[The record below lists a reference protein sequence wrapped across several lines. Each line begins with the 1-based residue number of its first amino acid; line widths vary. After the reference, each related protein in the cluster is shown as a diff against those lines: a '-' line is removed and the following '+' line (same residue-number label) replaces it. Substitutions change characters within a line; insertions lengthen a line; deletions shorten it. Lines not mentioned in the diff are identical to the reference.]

1 MAIFSFDIV
10 SEVDMQEVDNAI
22 NQAQKELAQR
32 YDFKGTKCS
41 IEFNKA
47 EKKITLLADDDF
59 KLKALQDIME
69 GRFAKR
75 GVSIKSINYNTPD
88 NAFGGSLRQIAEI
101 TSGLP
106 KEKAKEIVQLIKN
119 MGLKVQTQIEGEK
132 LRVISAKKD
141 DLQSVI
147 AGLRESNFSLPLQF
161 TNFR

>member
-1 MAIFSFDIV
+1 MANFSFDIV

-41 IEFNKA
+41 IEFNKS
-47 EKKITLLADDDF
+47 EKKMTLLADDDF
-59 KLKALQDIME
+59 KLKALQDIVE

-88 NAFGGSLRQIAEI
+88 NAFSGSLRQVAEI

>member
-1 MAIFSFDIV
+1 MANFSFDIV

-22 NQAQKELAQR
+22 NRAQKELAQR

-47 EKKITLLADDDF
+47 EKKMTLLADDDF
-59 KLKALQDIME
+59 KLKALQDIVE

-88 NAFGGSLRQIAEI
+88 NAFSGSLRQVAEI

>member
-1 MAIFSFDIV
+1 MANFSFDIV

-47 EKKITLLADDDF
+47 EKKMTLLADDDF
-59 KLKALQDIME
+59 KLKALQDIVE

-88 NAFGGSLRQIAEI
+88 NAFSGSLRQVAEI

>member
-1 MAIFSFDIV
+1 MANFSFDIV

-41 IEFNKA
+41 IEFNKS
-47 EKKITLLADDDF
+47 EKKMTLLADDDF
-59 KLKALQDIME
+59 KLKALQDIVE

-88 NAFGGSLRQIAEI
+88 NAFSGSLRQVAEI

-106 KEKAKEIVQLIKN
+106 
-119 MGLKVQTQIEGEK
+119 
-132 LRVISAKKD
+132 
-141 DLQSVI
+141 
-147 AGLRESNFSLPLQF
+147 
-161 TNFR
+161 

>member
-1 MAIFSFDIV
+1 MANFSFDIV

-41 IEFNKA
+41 IEFNKS
-47 EKKITLLADDDF
+47 EKKMTLLADDDF
-59 KLKALQDIME
+59 KLKALQDIVE

-88 NAFGGSLRQIAEI
+88 NAFSGSLRQIAEI
-101 TSGLP
+101 TSGLS
-106 KEKAKEIVQLIKN
+106 KEKAKEVVQLIKN

-147 AGLRESNFSLPLQF
+147 AGLRESKFSLPLQF